1 VAVQG
6 MRRMFSDIDD
16 ISVDVPS
23 APTLLE
29 QIVGKLKTAGTLS
42 NELAAELPSRLA
54 HVYHLLYH

>member
-1 VAVQG
+1 

-42 NELAAELPSRLA
+42 NELAAEMPSRLA